1 MQDPE
6 TPLIEWRFAR
16 LDGSAPPFVLR
27 FPVPYSLFP
36 RFGSC
41 QSSRFAVVS
50 NLPIK
55 RLMRATR
62 CLGRASSPPSQQ
74 IRRPVHF
81 LFKLR
86 AAGAHIGRAIAEK
99 STRRRASFLHG
110 G

>member
-6 TPLIEWRFAR
+6 TPLNEWRFAR
-16 LDGSAPPFVLR
+16 LDGPLPHLWYEFL
-27 FPVPYSLFP
+27 VPYTLFH

-62 CLGRASSPPSQQ
+62 
-74 IRRPVHF
+74 
-81 LFKLR
+81 
-86 AAGAHIGRAIAEK
+86 
-99 STRRRASFLHG
+99 
-110 G
+110 